1 MSPSSTPATMKTP
14 TTTAPMKLAGA
25 QSKAKIVAIDDDPMT
40 LRLLK
45 NHLGKAGYTIET
57 AENGAI
63 GLQLIDEST
72 AVALVDLRMPG
83 LDGFEILRQLRAR
96 KSSTKV
102 IVLTGSSE
110 ISDAVQAMRE
120 GAFHFVTKPFNPSQM
135 VVFVEK
141 AMETWQVANENRDLK
156 ESHCQSVA
164 LRAIEATGDVNSRL
178 IQQVEQI
185 SALDSTVFIGGE
197 TGTGKSTIARMIH
210 QKSKRGKGPFVNVNC
225 ASLPRDLIQSELF
238 GHTKGAFTGALM
250 DRKGHAEV
258 ADGGTLFLD
267 EIGDLPID
275 LQPKLLTFLQDRT
288 VQRLG
293 STEAKKV
300 DVRLIAATHCDLAE
314 MCREGQCRQDLYFR
328 LMVLNIELPALRF
341 RTGEFPDIA
350 RGILTRICER
360 QSLSLR
366 VLTSSAMKMLLTHDW
381 PGNIREL
388 ENVLE
393 RAIAFSRGTQIGP
406 SDLHFSN
413 VSLNRRSA
421 PRIESHSTRESHS
434 TALVAVTVDSV
445 SQPLLQSDGELAST
459 MIPSVSSTEDQSASA
474 QSHPVLSDSGGD
486 PSWPEPKPNDSARYD
501 LVGKTLEQIERDA
514 ILQTLE
520 FQRGNKAKTA
530 RVLGISEKSIYN
542 KMRRLKILP

>member
-1 MSPSSTPATMKTP
+1 MSSSSTQATMKTP
-14 TTTAPMKLAGA
+14 TTTAPMKLSGA

-350 RGILTRICER
+350 RGILARICER

-421 PRIESHSTRESHS
+421 TRIESHSTRESPS
-434 TALVAVTVDSV
+434 TALVAETVGSV
-445 SQPLLQSDGELAST
+445 SQSQLQSDVELAPT

>member
-1 MSPSSTPATMKTP
+1 MKNLTINALLKP
-14 TTTAPMKLAGA
+14 LGVK
-25 QSKAKIVAIDDDPMT
+25 SKGRIVAIDDDPMT

-45 NHLGKAGYTIET
+45 SHLGKAGYSIET
-57 AENGAI
+57 AENAAI
-63 GLQLIDEST
+63 GLQLVDDST

-83 LDGFEILRQLRAR
+83 LDGFELFRQLRAL
-96 KSSTKV
+96 KPSTKV

-110 ISDAVQAMRE
+110 INDAVQAMRE

-141 AMETWQVANENRDLK
+141 ALESWHVSNENRDLK
-156 ESHCQSVA
+156 ESHCQSVSV
-164 LRAIEATGDVNSRL
+164 RAIEASGDMSSRL
-178 IQQVEQI
+178 IRQVEQI

-210 QKSKRGKGPFVNVNC
+210 QKSKRCKGPFITVNC

-238 GHTKGAFTGALM
+238 GHAKGAFTGALM
-250 DRKGHAEV
+250 DRIGHAEM
-258 ADGGTLFLD
+258 ANGGTLFLD

-314 MCREGQCRQDLYFR
+314 MCREGHFRQDLYFR
-328 LMVLNIELPALRF
+328 LMVLNLELPALRF
-341 RTGEFPDIA
+341 RTVEFPDVA
-350 RGILTRICER
+350 NGILARICER
-360 QSLSLR
+360 QSLSPR
-366 VLTSSAMKMLLTHDW
+366 VLMSSAMKMLLTHDW

-393 RAIAFSRGTQIGP
+393 RAVAFSKEVEIGP

-421 PRIESHSTRESHS
+421 RPIESHSLRESPP
-434 TALVAVTVDSV
+434 TALVMETADSV
-445 SQPLLQSDGELAST
+445 SQSLLKSDGELAST
-459 MIPSVSSTEDQSASA
+459 MLPLISLADTQSASA
-474 QSHPVLSDSGGD
+474 QSQPVLSDSGD
-486 PSWPEPKPNDSARYD
+486 DQSRSEPKPNVSERYE

-520 FQRGNKAKTA
+520 YQRGNKAKTA

-542 KMRRLKILP
+542 KMRRLKISL

>member
-1 MSPSSTPATMKTP
+1 
-14 TTTAPMKLAGA
+14 MKLSGTK
-25 QSKAKIVAIDDDPMT
+25 SKAKIIAIDDDPMT

-45 NHLGKAGYTIET
+45 NHLGKAGYSIET

-63 GLQLIDEST
+63 GLQLINEST
-72 AVALVDLRMPG
+72 AVALVDLKMPG

-164 LRAIEATGDVNSRL
+164 LRAIEANGDVNSRL
-178 IQQVEQI
+178 IQQVERI

-275 LQPKLLTFLQDRT
+275 LQPKLLNFLQDRT

-293 STEAKKV
+293 STEVKKV

-350 RGILTRICER
+350 RGILARICER

-393 RAIAFSRGTQIGP
+393 RAIAFSRETQIGP

-434 TALVAVTVDSV
+434 TALVAETVDAV
-445 SQPLLQSDGELAST
+445 SQPLLQSDVELAPT
-459 MIPSVSSTEDQSASA
+459 MLPSVSSTEDQGASA
-474 QSHPVLSDSGGD
+474 QSQPVLSDSGGD
-486 PSWPEPKPNDSARYD
+486 PSWSQPKPDGSERYD
-501 LVGKTLEQIERDA
+501 LVGKTLKQIERDA

>member
-1 MSPSSTPATMKTP
+1 MKTP
-14 TTTAPMKLAGA
+14 TVTASMKQSGA
-25 QSKAKIVAIDDDPMT
+25 KSKIIAIDDDPMT

-45 NHLGKAGYTIET
+45 NHLGKAGYSIET

-63 GLQLIDEST
+63 GLQLIDESP
-72 AVALVDLRMPG
+72 AVALVDLRMPE

-120 GAFHFVTKPFNPSQM
+120 GAFYFVTKPFNPSQM

-156 ESHCQSVA
+156 ESHCQSLPV
-164 LRAIEATGDVNSRL
+164 RAIEATGDMNSRL
-178 IQQVEQI
+178 LQQVEQI
-185 SALDSTVFIGGE
+185 SALDSIVFIGGE

-210 QKSKRGKGPFVNVNC
+210 QKSKRGKGPFVTVNC

-250 DRKGHAEV
+250 DRIGHAEM
-258 ADGGTLFLD
+258 ANGGTLFLD

-314 MCREGQCRQDLYFR
+314 MCREGHFRQDLYFR
-328 LMVLNIELPALRF
+328 LMVLNLELPALRF

-350 RGILTRICER
+350 SGILARICER
-360 QSLSLR
+360 QSLSPR

-393 RAIAFSRGTQIGP
+393 RAIAFSRGGQIGP
-406 SDLHFSN
+406 NDLHFSN
-413 VSLNRRSA
+413 VTLNRRSA
-421 PRIESHSTRESHS
+421 RPIESHSLRESPS
-434 TALVAVTVDSV
+434 AERIEEAVDSV
-445 SQPLLQSDGELAST
+445 SQMLMQSEGELAPAMLT
-459 MIPSVSSTEDQSASA
+459 PVSSAVDQSASA
-474 QSHPVLSDSGGD
+474 QPHPVLSDSGD
-486 PSWPEPKPNDSARYD
+486 DQSWTESKPNVSVRYD

-520 FQRGNKAKTA
+520 YQRGNKAKTA

-542 KMRRLKILP
+542 KMRRLKISL

>member
-1 MSPSSTPATMKTP
+1 MMKSPAI
-14 TTTAPMKLAGA
+14 TASMKLSGEK
-25 QSKAKIVAIDDDPMT
+25 SKAKIIAIDDDPMT

-45 NHLGKAGYTIET
+45 NHLGKAGYSIET

-72 AVALVDLRMPG
+72 AVALVDLRMPE

-96 KSSTKV
+96 KCSTKV

-110 ISDAVQAMRE
+110 VTDAVQAMRE

-135 VVFVEK
+135 VVYVEK
-141 AMETWQVANENRDLK
+141 ALESWQVDNENRDLK
-156 ESHCQSVA
+156 ESHCQSVSV
-164 LRAIEATGDVNSRL
+164 RAIEANGDMNSRL

-185 SALDSTVFIGGE
+185 STLDSTVFIGGE

-210 QKSKRGKGPFVNVNC
+210 QKSNRGKGPFVTVNC

-238 GHTKGAFTGALM
+238 GHKKGAFTGALM
-250 DRKGHAEV
+250 DRIGHAEM
-258 ADGGTLFLD
+258 ANGGTLFLD

-314 MCREGQCRQDLYFR
+314 MCREGQFRQDLYFR
-328 LMVLNIELPALRF
+328 LMVLNLELPALRF

-350 RGILTRICER
+350 NGILARICER
-360 QSLSLR
+360 QSISAR
-366 VLTSSAMKMLLTHDW
+366 VLTSSGMKMLLAHDW

-393 RAIAFSRGTQIGP
+393 RAIAFSRGGQIGP
-406 SDLHFSN
+406 NDLHFSN
-413 VSLNRRSA
+413 FSVNRRSA
-421 PRIESHSTRESHS
+421 RSLESHSLRESPS
-434 TALVAVTVDSV
+434 TALVTETVDSV
-445 SQPLLQSDGELAST
+445 SQMLLKSDGDLAPV
-459 MIPSVSSTEDQSASA
+459 MLPSISLVEAQIVSA
-474 QSHPVLSDSGGD
+474 QSHPDLSDSGDGH
-486 PSWPEPKPNDSARYD
+486 SRPEPKPDVSVRYD

-520 FQRGNKAKTA
+520 YQRGNKAKTA

-542 KMRRLKILP
+542 KMRRLKISP

>member
-1 MSPSSTPATMKTP
+1 MKTP
-14 TTTAPMKLAGA
+14 TITASTKLPGA
-25 QSKAKIVAIDDDPMT
+25 RPKAKIIAIDDDPMT

-45 NHLGKAGYTIET
+45 NHLGKAGYSIET
-57 AENGAI
+57 AENGVI

-72 AVALVDLRMPG
+72 AVALVDLRMPE

-141 AMETWQVANENRDLK
+141 AMEAWQVANENRDLK
-156 ESHCQSVA
+156 ESHCQSVSV
-164 LRAIEATGDVNSRL
+164 RAIEATGDMNSRL

-210 QKSKRGKGPFVNVNC
+210 QKSKRGKGPFVTVNC

-238 GHTKGAFTGALM
+238 GHSKGAFTGALM
-250 DRKGHAEV
+250 DRIGHAEM
-258 ADGGTLFLD
+258 ANGGTLFLD

-314 MCREGQCRQDLYFR
+314 MCRDGHFRQDLYFR
-328 LMVLNIELPALRF
+328 LMVLNLELPALRF

-350 RGILTRICER
+350 NGILTRICER
-360 QSLSLR
+360 QSLSSR

-393 RAIAFSRGTQIGP
+393 RAIAFSRGMQIGP
-406 SDLHFSN
+406 NDLHFSN

-421 PRIESHSTRESHS
+421 TRIESHSLRESPS
-434 TALVAVTVDSV
+434 ALSAETVDSV
-445 SQPLLQSDGELAST
+445 SQLLRQSDCELELA
-459 MIPSVSSTEDQSASA
+459 IPRSFTSEEDQSASA
-474 QSHPVLSDSGGD
+474 QPHKVRSDSCEDDSWHD
-486 PSWPEPKPNDSARYD
+486 PQPNVSVRYD

-520 FQRGNKAKTA
+520 YQRGNKAKTA

-542 KMRRLKILP
+542 KMRRLKISL